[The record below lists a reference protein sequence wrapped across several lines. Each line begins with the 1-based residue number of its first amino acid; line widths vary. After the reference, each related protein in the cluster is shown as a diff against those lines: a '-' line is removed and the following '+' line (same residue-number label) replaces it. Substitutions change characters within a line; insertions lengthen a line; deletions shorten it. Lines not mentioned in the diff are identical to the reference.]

1 MKKMILALVAVMAVS
16 ANASDLQLDGE
27 RWLSKFDTY
36 VCDGGF
42 VAATEVPAEL
52 AAHNVEFTKLSTD
65 YSLDNV
71 LITATFEENGVKC
84 SYSSLLAANNT
95 AWTVDLVESKALP
108 EADCTEGKAMLDTVL
123 EANDYKYLH
132 GAAAIF
138 FEFSNSDV
146 ACAGSDKIGM
156 RFRVSGRVQ

>member
-1 MKKMILALVAVMAVS
+1 MILALVALMAVTV
-16 ANASDLQLDGE
+16 NASDLQLDGE
-27 RWLSKFDTY
+27 RWLSKFDAF
-36 VCDGGF
+36 VCDDGF
-42 VAATEVPAEL
+42 VAATEEPAEL
-52 AAHNVEFTKLSTD
+52 TAHKVEFTKLSTD

-95 AWTVDLVESKALP
+95 AWTVDLVESRALP
-108 EADCTEGKAMLDTVL
+108 EADCTEGKAALDTIL
-123 EANDYKYLH
+123 AANDYKYLH

-138 FEFSNSDV
+138 FEFSNSEA
-146 ACAGSDKIGM
+146 ACGSSKIGI